1 MSSVQVQQPVAL
13 EVTAAAARKVR
24 RLVDEEGNSQL
35 KLRVFVTGLGWK
47 SVGLLELTALPSIG
61 AERWVPWIRAADALL
76 VDGGWT
82 AQ

>member
-35 KLRVFVTGLGWK
+35 KLRVFVTG
-47 SVGLLELTALPSIG
+47 
-61 AERWVPWIRAADALL
+61 
-76 VDGGWT
+76 GGCSGF
-82 AQ
+82 